1 MVCSFA
7 YLLMSATPRPFT
19 LPFIT
24 ELSDSMRVPLLQSCL
39 QRASASASVFT
50 RLYPDSAIAA
60 AAHADEQRAAGNK
73 LSPLAGLPVSIKDLL
88 DVAGETTLAGSV
100 VLRDAQ
106 PATQDAP
113 VVARLRAAGA
123 AIVGKTNMTEFA
135 FSGVGLNPH
144 YGTPVNPVDNSVARI
159 PGGSSSGAAVS
170 VAAGICVAAI
180 GSDTGGSIRI
190 PAALCGLVGFKPTM
204 RRVPVA
210 GTVPLSTSLDTICA
224 ITRSVQDCLLVDAVI
239 ADSPL
244 QASPVSLSGLR
255 LALPQTIVL
264 DEMDAH
270 VAATFAATLT
280 KLSAAGAQIVELPL
294 QMLAEARKINLF
306 ATVEAYAWHRDLLDK
321 RSEEYDSRVAT
332 RMKFGANYSADD
344 YAKAKLARQDW
355 IARMEQ
361 TLLPYD
367 AVLMPTVPIVAPP
380 IADLEQTHE
389 AFFEANRL
397 LLRNPAL
404 INLLD
409 GCAVSLPCHAPGS
422 LPVGLMVAGPALH
435 DARVMA
441 IAGAIEA
448 AIKEQRKN

>member
-1 MVCSFA
+1 MVSPSA
-7 YLLMSATPRPFT
+7 YLLMSAPT
-19 LPFIT
+19 LPLIT
-24 ELSDSMRVPLLQSCL
+24 ELADSMRLPLLQTCL
-39 QRASASASVFT
+39 QRASESISVFT
-50 RLYPDSAIAA
+50 RLYPESALAA
-60 AAHADEQRAAGNK
+60 AAQADEQRAAGIK
-73 LSPLAGLPVSIKDLL
+73 LSLLAGLPVSIKDLL
-88 DVAGETTLAGSV
+88 DVAAETTLAGSV

-144 YGTPVNPVDNSVARI
+144 YGTPANPADTTVARI

-204 RRVPVA
+204 RRVPVT
-210 GTVPLSTSLDTICA
+210 GTVPLSASLDTICA
-224 ITRSVQDCLLVDAVI
+224 MTRSVQDCLLVDAVI
-239 ADSPL
+239 ADAPL
-244 QASPVSLSGLR
+244 QVSPASLSGLR
-255 LALPQTIVL
+255 LAVPQTIVL

-270 VAATFAATLT
+270 VAATFAETLT
-280 KLSAAGAQIVELPL
+280 MLSAAGAQIVELPL
-294 QMLAEARKINLF
+294 PMLAEARKINLF
-306 ATVEAYAWHRDLLDK
+306 ATVEAYAWHKDLLDS
-321 RSEEYDSRVAT
+321 RSAEYDSRVAT
-332 RMKFGANYSADD
+332 RMLFGANYSANS
-344 YAKAKLARQDW
+344 YAQAKLARQDW

-361 TLLPYD
+361 ALQSFD
-367 AVLMPTVPIVAPP
+367 AMLMPTVPIVAPL
-380 IADLEQTHE
+380 IADLEATHE

-409 GCAVSLPCHAPGS
+409 GCAVSLPCHAHGS

-448 AIKEQRKN
+448 AIKEQR